1 MTAEE
6 ADKLDENILLDL
18 TYDTLGK
25 LSAEVS
31 YTQDNEEAESHKSLL
46 TNSPLFCRFPSV

>member
-31 YTQDNEEAESHKSLL
+31 YTQDNEKQKAQKSL